1 MMSNCKTCQWFGEKV
16 EDEDLH
22 VCERIRGPRD
32 WGYRWQDDKRV
43 RFYEDTD
50 EVFDEPAEVMDGS
63 GYTATLRVK
72 PDFGCVLW
80 EAKEEK
86 EVV

>member
-1 MMSNCKTCQWFGEKV
+1 
-16 EDEDLH
+16 
-22 VCERIRGPRD
+22 
-32 WGYRWQDDKRV
+32 
-43 RFYEDTD
+43 
-50 EVFDEPAEVMDGS
+50 S